1 MNNFLTLKE
10 KKISDEFEAKGF
22 LIRNIED
29 QMPYDEP
36 SIVRITQK
44 ASEFEKILDK
54 DAAMGYIN
62 EQFRKKY
69 RNADGGYLYYID
81 RAERRQNLSESEG

>member
-29 QMPYDEP
+29 QN
-36 SIVRITQK
+36 SLKNLKQIFK
-44 ASEFEKILDK
+44 KI
-54 DAAMGYIN
+54 
-62 EQFRKKY
+62 
-69 RNADGGYLYYID
+69 
-81 RAERRQNLSESEG
+81 

>member
-1 MNNFLTLKE
+1 
-10 KKISDEFEAKGF
+10 
-22 LIRNIED
+22 
-29 QMPYDEP
+29 MPYDEP

-69 RNADGGYLYYID
+69 RNAHGSFLYYIE
-81 RAERRQNLSESEG
+81 RAEERKRLKDRRDDEGFSNY